1 MKKTL
6 ITLFCLEFCV
16 FGMSDASAITIKKA
30 APVATQEASTSSTT
44 ASLVPTVIGLI
55 SGVQQISAKQ
65 KELTADCVPTT
76 QEISFVDNM
85 MKEWAKTGAM
95 SADEVEKKLGKR
107 CDSATGGYEASV
119 KISAVMDT
127 DDICYDYFGSSS
139 DKGMVWYEYPKVSLV
154 KYCEDG
160 TNNCSDKKTASNI
173 YDIFNLIDFT
183 EADYSSSSE
192 VTMAS
197 KLIAKIENCSN
208 AKLNAKKR
216 AMWSEFLMGTI
227 SNLGQPTNTGN
238 IMEQVGSF
246 VGGGALGGGLSSL
259 GSIATQFLG
268 NQ

>member
-6 ITLFCLEFCV
+6 TTLFCLSICA
-16 FGMSDASAITIKKA
+16 FGVSDATAITIKKA
-30 APVATQEASTSSTT
+30 APVATQEASTSSATT
-44 ASLVPTVIGLI
+44 SLVPTVLNLI

-65 KELTADCVPTT
+65 KELTAECIPTT
-76 QEISFVDNM
+76 QEINFVDNM

-95 SADEVEKKLGKR
+95 SAEEVETKLGKR
-107 CDSATGGYEASV
+107 CDSTGGYQASV
-119 KISAVMDT
+119 EIAAMMDT
-127 DDICYDYFGSSS
+127 DDICYDYFS
-139 DKGMVWYEYPKVSLV
+139 DEGMVWYQYPKVGVV

-160 TNNCSDKKTASNI
+160 TKSCSDKKTVSNI

-208 AKLNAKKR
+208 SKLNAKKR

-227 SNLGQPTNTGN
+227 SSLGQPTNTGS
-238 IMEQVGSF
+238 IMEQVSSIAGS
-246 VGGGALGGGLSSL
+246 GGGLGGLSSL
-259 GSIATQFLG
+259 GAIASQFLG